1 MCRLGLDAIEETE
14 GQFTLGAMVTLRQ
27 IEQHAGLNAYT
38 QGAAARAVQ
47 DIVGVQFRNM
57 ATLGGSLWSRFG
69 FSDLLTWMLSMDTW
83 VQLYRGGLVPLEQFA
98 AMPYDR
104 DLLVRVIVYKR
115 PGRFAY
121 QAMRNQ
127 RTDIPVLNCAFSQME
142 GVCRAVVGARPGK
155 AIVLRDEAGLL
166 AGGITPERA
175 RAFAQWAAERTPTGS
190 NSRGSAAYRTHLVK
204 VLVRRAA
211 EEAGGNA
218 L

>member
-1 MCRLGLDAIEETE
+1 M
-14 GQFTLGAMVTLRQ
+14 
-27 IEQHAGLNAYT
+27 
-38 QGAAARAVQ
+38 
-47 DIVGVQFRNM
+47 GVQFRNM